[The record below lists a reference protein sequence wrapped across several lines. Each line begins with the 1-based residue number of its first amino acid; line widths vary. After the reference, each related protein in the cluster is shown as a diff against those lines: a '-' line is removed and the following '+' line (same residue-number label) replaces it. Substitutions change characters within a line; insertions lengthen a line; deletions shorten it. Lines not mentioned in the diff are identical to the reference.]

1 MHQQRVLSGA
11 LALGLGLL
19 ACSKPAP
26 PPPPPEASP
35 AGRRFQPIDLNAPL
49 NTSLPDQARVK
60 LDLAA
65 ARAAVAAKRQVEG
78 KLPDSLDE
86 LGLKLNYPADLSYD
100 ASTGAVKSSS
110 YPAF

>member
-1 MHQQRVLSGA
+1 MYEQRVLS
-11 LALGLGLL
+11 LVLVLGMGL

-26 PPPPPEASP
+26 PPPPETSP
-35 AGRRFQPIDLNAPL
+35 AGRRSQPVDFNAPL

-86 LGLKLNYPADLSYD
+86 LGLKLNYPGDLSYD
-100 ASTGAVKSSS
+100 SSSGAVKSSS
-110 YPAF
+110 YPTF